1 MANQYELVFIMTP
14 VLSEEQMD
22 ETVKRYSNVIK
33 DAGNEIVSDERWGL
47 RKLAYPIQKKSTG
60 YYHSIEFGGK
70 GDIIPTLELAMKRD
84 EKLLR
89 FLTTKMDKHAVA
101 YSIKRRT
108 EAANKKKT
116 KAEATSE
123 TKAETKVETEVVAK

>member
-1 MANQYELVFIMTP
+1 MENQYELVFIMTP

-22 ETVKRYSNVIK
+22 ETVKNYSKTIK
-33 DAGNEIVSDERWGL
+33 DAGNEIVCDEKWGL

-60 YYHSIEFGGK
+60 YYHSIQFSGQ
-70 GDIIPTLELAMKRD
+70 GDGIPTLELARKRD
-84 EKLLR
+84 ERLMR

-116 KAEATSE
+116 KSEAAS
-123 TKAETKVETEVVAK
+123 ETKVETEVVEK

>member
-22 ETVKRYSNVIK
+22 ETVKKYSKTIK

-60 YYHSIEFGGK
+60 YYHSIEFSGQ
-70 GDIIPTLELAMKRD
+70 GDIIPTLELSMKRD

-108 EAANKKKT
+108 EAANKKKS
-116 KAEATSE
+116 KEEAPE
-123 TKAETKVETEVVAK
+123 TKAETEVVEK